1 MRIIFSIMF
10 GVVFGLLGARLAG
23 WLADLI
29 QMEKRFESPDQV
41 AQFRLIAE
49 VSITVLIA
57 ILGVLIGLM
66 VARTLKH
73 HLIRRDV

>member
-1 MRIIFSIMF
+1 VRIIFSIMF

-49 VSITVLIA
+49 VSITVLVA
-57 ILGVLIGLM
+57 LLGVLIGLL
-66 VARTLKH
+66 VARTLRH
-73 HLIRRDV
+73 HLIQKDV

>member
-1 MRIIFSIMF
+1 VRVIFSIMF

-41 AQFRLIAE
+41 AQFRLVAE

-57 ILGVLIGLM
+57 LAGVLIGLA
-66 VARTLKH
+66 VARTLRR

>member
-1 MRIIFSIMF
+1 MRVIFSIMF

-41 AQFRLIAE
+41 AQFRLVAE

-57 ILGVLIGLM
+57 LIGVVIGLA
-66 VARTLKH
+66 VARTLRH
-73 HLIRRDV
+73 HLIRKDF